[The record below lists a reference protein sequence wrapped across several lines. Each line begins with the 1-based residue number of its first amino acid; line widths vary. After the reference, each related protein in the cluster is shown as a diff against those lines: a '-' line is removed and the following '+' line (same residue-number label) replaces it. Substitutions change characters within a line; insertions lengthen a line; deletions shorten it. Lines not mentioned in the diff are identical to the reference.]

1 MAFSQLESLSCSQV
15 RSMSADSN
23 EEISKR
29 PFLLVEDDSNDV
41 YLLRLAFPKAGLQNP
56 LHVVGNGAEAISYLS
71 GSGEFADRNKFPVP
85 AIVLLDLNLPGKD
98 GFEVLKWLA
107 EREFGQKTLVVVL
120 TNSARK
126 SDVNRAYA
134 LKANFFLTKP
144 SNFDDLVEMT
154 RCLHYL
160 LRMGHEQQT
169 LVEPSR
175 PILGLQRR
183 EEGLKVDLTAPTPSS
198 FRL

>member
-1 MAFSQLESLSCSQV
+1 
-15 RSMSADSN
+15 MSTNLGDDIN
-23 EEISKR
+23 KQ
-29 PFLLVEDDSNDV
+29 PFLLVEDDSNDI

-56 LHVVGNGAEAISYLS
+56 LHAVGDGAEAISYLS
-71 GSGEFADRNKFPVP
+71 GTGEFADRKRFPIP
-85 AIVLLDLNLPGKD
+85 AIILLDLNLPGKD
-98 GFEVLKWLA
+98 GFEVLKWLVDQ
-107 EREFGQKTLVVVL
+107 EIRQKMLVVVF

-144 SNFDDLVEMT
+144 GNFDDLVEVT

-160 LRMGHEQQT
+160 LRMGHDRQPF
-169 LVEPSR
+169 VEPSR
-175 PILGLQRR
+175 PILGLQKR
-183 EEGLKVDLTAPTPSS
+183 EEGLKVDVNALPRSS

>member
-1 MAFSQLESLSCSQV
+1 MN
-15 RSMSADSN
+15 ADTDDGIDN
-23 EEISKR
+23 R

-56 LHVVGNGAEAISYLS
+56 LQVVGNGAEAISYLS
-71 GSGEFADRNKFPVP
+71 GTGEFADRNKFPIP
-85 AIVLLDLNLPGKD
+85 AIILLDLNLPGKD

-107 EREFGQKTLVVVL
+107 DREIRQKVLVVVL
-120 TNSARK
+120 TNSAKK
-126 SDVNRAYA
+126 SDVDRAYA

-144 SNFDDLVEMT
+144 STFDELVEMT

-160 LRMGHEQQT
+160 PRLGHDRQT
-169 LVEPSR
+169 PFKPSR
-175 PILGLQRR
+175 PLLGLQRR
-183 EEGLKVDLTAPTPSS
+183 EESPKVDVTALPPSS